1 MYSPSKIMLRAGTAV
16 MGFLIVRATLWLR
29 AIMSFFAASK
39 VHLRELENLL
49 AVMSFKLIPNF
60 IAQLCGRALCG

>member
-1 MYSPSKIMLRAGTAV
+1 MYSPSKIMLRAGTV
-16 MGFLIVRATLWLR
+16 MGFLIVGN
-29 AIMSFFAASK
+29 IMAPCNHEFFAASK

-60 IAQLCGRALCG
+60 IAYLCGLAPCG